1 MKNMT
6 ATLLA
11 AGIGALAQGAL
22 AAEPGQFSAG
32 AGFNYS
38 TGEYGTSTTTKI
50 ISVPL
55 TGRYEQ
61 GPLTLKVTVPWIEIS
76 GASSVIPGV
85 GAVGNPN
92 PAGRGRAAP
101 AGTATDTTASGLG
114 DIVGSATYK
123 VYYDSASKLG
133 LDATLR
139 IKLGTADVDEGLG
152 TGENDFGVQVDAYQ
166 TYDRTTLFGGV
177 GYTVLGSPSFV
188 DLNNVLNVNLGAS
201 YKLDERDS
209 AGLSFDARERA
220 CSSCSPQEELMAFLV
235 RKLDRQWKAQ
245 AYVLKGFSNGSP
257 DWGLGLSAAYAF

>member
-1 MKNMT
+1 MKRFS

-11 AGIGALAQGAL
+11 AGIGAVAQGAL

-50 ISVPL
+50 ISIPL

-61 GPLTLKVTVPWIEIS
+61 GPLTLKLTVPWIEIS

-85 GAVGNPN
+85 GAVGSN

-101 AGTATDTTASGLG
+101 AGTASDTTASGLG
-114 DIVGSATYK
+114 DIVGSATYN
-123 VYYDSASKLG
+123 VYYDSASKFG

-152 TGENDFGVQVDAYQ
+152 TGENDYGVQVDAYQ

-177 GYTVLGSPSFV
+177 GYTALGSPSFI

-209 AGLSFDARERA
+209 SGLSFDARERA
-220 CSSCSPQEELMAFLV
+220 CSSCSPQEELMAFLI

>member
-1 MKNMT
+1 MKNLT

-85 GAVGNPN
+85 GAVSNPN

-114 DIVGSATYK
+114 DIVGSATYNF
-123 VYYDSASKLG
+123 YYDSASKFG
-133 LDATLR
+133 LDATSTTAGTSN
-139 IKLGTADVDEGLG
+139 IPSSSLG
-152 TGENDFGVQVDAYQ
+152 
-166 TYDRTTLFGGV
+166 R
-177 GYTVLGSPSFV
+177 
-188 DLNNVLNVNLGAS
+188 
-201 YKLDERDS
+201 
-209 AGLSFDARERA
+209 
-220 CSSCSPQEELMAFLV
+220 
-235 RKLDRQWKAQ
+235 
-245 AYVLKGFSNGSP
+245 
-257 DWGLGLSAAYAF
+257 